1 MERQIF
7 ATFAEKNLKKNIMIM
22 KNIVKLKI
30 NVVIQ
35 VNTEVL
41 HMGYVIYD
49 IEDQVKFTVDQTVL
63 IILS

>member
-7 ATFAEKNLKKNIMIM
+7 ATFAEKNLKKNIIIM

-41 HMGYVIYD
+41 HMGM
-49 IEDQVKFTVDQTVL
+49 
-63 IILS
+63 

>member
-7 ATFAEKNLKKNIMIM
+7 ATFAEKNFKKNIMIM
-22 KNIVKLKI
+22 KTIVKLKI

-41 HMGYVIYD
+41 HMEYVIYD
-49 IEDQVKFTVDQTVL
+49 IEDQVKFTMDQTVL